1 MPWGPIGLYTSMLAD
16 NQLALFATVRSR
28 RTSLVDV
35 ATAIQ
40 AVAAPAPAPV
50 PKVQSRAINPW
61 LIAITVTLATFME
74 LLDTAIANVSLP
86 HIAGGLATSY
96 DESTWVLT
104 SYLVANAIVLP
115 LSAWLSRVFGRKNY
129 YMTCVALFSVSSL
142 MCGLAPSLGLLV
154 FFRVL
159 QGIGGGGLAPVEQAI
174 LVDTFPADKRA
185 AAFALYSMAI
195 VTAPAIGPPLG
206 GWITDSFSWRWVFFI
221 NVPIGLVSLLLTSR
235 IVSDPPEF
243 KREVEEARKSGKLK
257 VDYIGI
263 SLVAIGFACLEVVLD
278 RGQRFDWFESNFIVA
293 FFTVAIFALAVAIVW
308 ELRHPDPVVEIGLL
322 KERNFA
328 LANVF
333 YFLFGF
339 VLFGSTVLIPQMLQS
354 LYGYTATDAGL
365 VLGPGAF
372 VIVLMAP
379 VVVQLVKR
387 IPVAWLIG
395 LGFSILGVAMWY
407 FASFN
412 LATDYQH
419 EAFAR
424 VVQGFGIAFLF
435 VPTSQLAYS
444 YLPKNKNNKASSLT
458 NLFRNQGG
466 SFGIAFVTTVLERR
480 TQVHRSI
487 LASHLTS
494 SDLNIQRALTNFTNQ
509 FLHSGYSAADAALH
523 ALAQVEALL
532 QQQAALLAFMDC
544 FYLLGIVALTG
555 PLLALLI
562 RKFGK
567 SAGAPAH

>member
-1 MPWGPIGLYTSMLAD
+1 M
-16 NQLALFATVRSR
+16 AT
-28 RTSLVDV
+28 D
-35 ATAIQ
+35 TAELSTGIDRPDS
-40 AVAAPAPAPV
+40 V
-50 PKVQSRAINPW
+50 NPW

-104 SYLVANAIVLP
+104 SYLVANAVVLP

-142 MCGLAPSLGLLV
+142 MCGLAPSLDLLI

-174 LVDTFPADKRA
+174 LVDTFPPAKRA

-206 GWITDSFSWRWVFFI
+206 GWITDSFSWRWIFFI
-221 NVPIGLVSLLLTSR
+221 NIPIGVLSLVLTSR

-243 KREVEEARKSGKLK
+243 KREVEAARAAGKLK
-257 VDYIGI
+257 IDYLGI
-263 SLVAIGFACLEVVLD
+263 LMVAIGFACLEVVLD
-278 RGQRFDWFESNFIVA
+278 RGERLDWFESNFIVS
-293 FFTVAIFALAVAIVW
+293 FFVVAIAALVFAIIW

-328 LANVF
+328 IANAY

-339 VLFGSTVLIPQMLQS
+339 VLYGSTVLIPQMLQS

-365 VLGPGAF
+365 VLGPGAM
-372 VIVLMAP
+372 VIVILAP
-379 VVVQLVKR
+379 VVVRLVNR
-387 IPVAWLIG
+387 IPVARL
-395 LGFSILGVAMWY
+395 LAVGFTILGLSMWY

-412 LATDYQH
+412 LATNYAR
-419 EAFAR
+419 EAGAR
-424 VVQGFGIAFLF
+424 ALQGLGIAFLF
-435 VPTSQLAYS
+435 VPVSQLAYS

-458 NLFRNQGG
+458 NLFRNQGA
-466 SFGIAFVTTVLERR
+466 SFGIAFVTTMLARRAQYHQSVLVTHVTSFDGTLSANVEG
-480 TQVHRSI
+480 I
-487 LASHLTS
+487 ASRFIDH
-494 SDLNIQRALTNFTNQ
+494 
-509 FLHSGYSAADAALH
+509 GYSAADAAKS
-523 ALAQVEALL
+523 AVAQVYAVV
-532 QQQAALLAFMDC
+532 QQQATILGFFDC
-544 FYLLGIVALTG
+544 FWLLGLVAFIG
-555 PLLALLI
+555 PLLAIFI
-562 RKFGK
+562 RKFQQG
-567 SAGAPAH
+567 GGPAAH